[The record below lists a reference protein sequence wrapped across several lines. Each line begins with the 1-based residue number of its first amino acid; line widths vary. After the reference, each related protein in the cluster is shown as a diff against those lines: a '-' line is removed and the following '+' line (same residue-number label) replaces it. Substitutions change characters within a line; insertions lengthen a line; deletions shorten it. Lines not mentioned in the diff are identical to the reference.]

1 VQEVDGLAGH
11 AKDVDLCRRAD
22 GLTGHA
28 KDVGLPHAA
37 YTALI
42 RTTKSPQ
49 LIVLRLSVNQVGGD
63 DLTGAL
69 HVLQF

>member
-1 VQEVDGLAGH
+1 VDGLA
-11 AKDVDLCRRAD
+11 
-22 GLTGHA
+22 GHA